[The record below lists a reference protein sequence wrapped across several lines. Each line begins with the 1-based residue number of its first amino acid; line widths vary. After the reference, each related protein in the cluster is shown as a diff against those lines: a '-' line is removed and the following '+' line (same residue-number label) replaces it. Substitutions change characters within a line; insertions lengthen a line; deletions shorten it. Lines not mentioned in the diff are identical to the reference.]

1 MTLDKQTAQEVSA
14 IAGHGRDASSGVDAE
29 AGLIEAFDVEEHE
42 ASVQPWEV
50 RFTQLSCGRFHSQ
63 IHYVKTPGMLL
74 YEERG
79 LRRAL
84 AHGAVP
90 AGLIMVGTNVDS
102 QQSRMDWCGETVD
115 RGRFACGAPG
125 SEVDFFFPDHNHNV
139 VMLVEPGLLARS
151 LGEESIDV
159 LCGRRHLSTSAK
171 YGSRLVATIAATVR
185 KYTLRPDLLDD
196 PREAC
201 VVEARALDALGACL
215 DGPDANDPPEP
226 RSTRRAAVRRAV
238 DYVLA
243 STERITTLDLTRA
256 TGVSRRTVEY
266 AFRELLGVTPAQYLR
281 LHHLN
286 GVHRDLA
293 DADPRSSTITGLAL
307 RWGFGHPGRFA
318 AKYHRLF
325 GVMPS
330 ETLRKDPCS
339 PRLRFPKHHTGTGA
353 SWVLPGT

>member
-14 IAGHGRDASSGVDAE
+14 IDGQGRDASGGVDAE
-29 AGLIEAFDVEEHE
+29 AGLIETFDVEEHE
-42 ASVQPWEV
+42 ASVQPWDV

-90 AGLIMVGTNVDS
+90 AGLIMVGTNVNS
-102 QQSRMDWCGETVD
+102 RRSRMGWCGKAVD
-115 RGRFACGAPG
+115 RERLACGAPG
-125 SEVDFFFPDHNHNV
+125 AEIDFSFPDHNHNV
-139 VMLVEPGLLARS
+139 VLLVEPELLARS
-151 LGEESIDV
+151 LGEQSVDV
-159 LCGRRHLSTSAK
+159 LRGRRHISIPPK

-215 DGPDANDPPEP
+215 DGRDVNDLPEP
-226 RSTRRAAVRRAV
+226 RSVRRAAVRRALE
-238 DYVLA
+238 YVRA
-243 STERITTLDLTRA
+243 STARITTLELTHR
-256 TGVSRRTVEY
+256 TEVSRRTLEY
-266 AFRELLGVTPAQYLR
+266 GFRELLGVTPAQYLR
-281 LHHLN
+281 LHRLN

-293 DADPRSSTITGLAL
+293 DADPRSSTVTNLAL
-307 RWGFGHPGRFA
+307 RWGFRHPGRFA
-318 AKYHRLF
+318 AQYQRLF
-325 GVMPS
+325 GVLPS
-330 ETLRKDPCS
+330 ETLRKDPSS
-339 PRLRFPKHHTGTGA
+339 PRLRFPKHLTGTGA
-353 SWVLPGT
+353 SWILPGT